1 MGVNFSASARRPD
14 FLYPAGTIVK
24 GKINLAKAYEPI
36 DGKPDYLGL
45 DRDDVTIM
53 INFQFDCTD
62 GKTGRTI
69 FAKWAVPMSEQ
80 TDPDACDEQRVT
92 RGERMLFALA
102 CAAQGVEVD
111 SPAAERVELGSW
123 EELNG
128 KRVRL
133 KVGQYAALNGKTY
146 QTVDQIM
153 PLQAAPASQVAQPAQ
168 VAQPYAAQPQA
179 RQMQAPQMMQA
190 PQAPQA
196 PQMMQP
202 VQQSWGGQ
210 APIAQAPAQGGWPAY
225 AAPAQGPY
233 QPSLQAAPGQGDD
246 DHIPF

>member
-14 FLYPAGTIVK
+14 FLYPAGTIVRAK
-24 GKINLAKAYEPI
+24 VNLAKAYQPI
-36 DGKPDYLGL
+36 EGKPDYLGL
-45 DRDDVTIM
+45 DRDDVTIK
-53 INFQFDCTD
+53 INFQFDCSD
-62 GKTGRTI
+62 GKIGRTV
-69 FAKWAVPMSEQ
+69 FASWAVPMSEQ
-80 TDPDACDEQRVT
+80 DNPDACDEQRVT

-111 SPAAERVELGSW
+111 SPAAERLELGSW

-153 PLQAAPASQVAQPAQ
+153 PLQAAPAAQVAHPAQ

-179 RQMQAPQMMQA
+179 RPMQAMQAPQAPQMMQA
-190 PQAPQA
+190 PQF
-196 PQMMQP
+196 MQP
-202 VQQSWGGQ
+202 PQQSWGGQ
-210 APIAQAPAQGGWPAY
+210 TPAQGGWPAY

>member
-14 FLYPAGTIVK
+14 FLYPAGTIVRAK
-24 GKINLAKAYEPI
+24 VNLAKAYQPI
-36 DGKPDYLGL
+36 EGKPDYLGL
-45 DRDDVTIM
+45 DRDDVTIK
-53 INFQFDCTD
+53 INFQFDCSD
-62 GKTGRTI
+62 GKIGRTV
-69 FAKWAVPMSEQ
+69 FASWAVPMSEQ
-80 TDPDACDEQRVT
+80 ADPDACDEQRVT

-146 QTVDQIM
+146 QTVDQII
-153 PLQAAPASQVAQPAQ
+153 PLQAAPAAP

-179 RQMQAPQMMQA
+179 RPVQAMQAPQMMQA
-190 PQAPQA
+190 PQAPQ
-196 PQMMQP
+196 MMQP
-202 VQQSWGGQ
+202 AQQSWGGQ

-225 AAPAQGPY
+225 AAPAQVPY